1 MKDLTAL
8 HELGYHSQEGLVE
21 TYSTSRLLILQ
32 QLVKQYQSFQ
42 TNFYKFDITLE
53 LNQTFTSQL
62 FVKQQQ

>member
-8 HELGYHSQEGLVE
+8 HELGYHFQDDAN
-21 TYSTSRLLILQ
+21 TYSSSRLLILQ

-42 TNFYKFDITLE
+42 TNFYKFDFILD

-62 FVKQQQ
+62 FIKQ